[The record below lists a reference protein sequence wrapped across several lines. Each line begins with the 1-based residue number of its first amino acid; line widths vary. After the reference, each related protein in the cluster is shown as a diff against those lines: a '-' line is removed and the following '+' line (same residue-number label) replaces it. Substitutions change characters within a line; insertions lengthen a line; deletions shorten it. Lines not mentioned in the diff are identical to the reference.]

1 MRSIR
6 RFLIAAL
13 ALSFAPFAAS
23 AVPPTVSDS
32 FAITGARVFDGTQV
46 IPGATVVVLNGQIS
60 AVGTD
65 VVPPAGI
72 PVIDGTGST
81 LLPGFIDGHAHA
93 WSREELERA
102 IVFGVT
108 TEMDMWSSPH
118 FAASTRRE
126 QERNGAPYRAD
137 HFSAINPA
145 TVEEGYPYN
154 FTPHKIERPTLSN
167 PWEAEPFVADLDR
180 AGANHLKIMMEDGH
194 LNGIPMTILTR
205 ATIQAL
211 AQSAHNHG
219 MLAVAH
225 VTKKELAGYLI
236 EDGVDALVHS
246 FVDEIVDPAFV
257 QLAVNRGIFMV
268 GTLSAEESFVTTDG
282 GASLIAD
289 PNIGPY
295 LTDQEKAWLLT
306 PAPPTSMTPQNLTIA
321 MENVRLLHEAG
332 IPVLAGTD
340 QATHGISIHRDFELL
355 VQAGLDPIDVLKGAT
370 SKAAAAFRLADRGRI
385 APGLRADLVL
395 VAGDPTADIKAT
407 RAIQRVW
414 KIGVEIDRPVPAV
427 HPLHL
432 R

>member
-1 MRSIR
+1 MRTTF
-6 RFLIAAL
+6 RFLLAAL
-13 ALSFAPFAAS
+13 FAFTPLAAS
-23 AVPPTVSDS
+23 AAHDNVSDS
-32 FAITGARVFDGTQV
+32 FAIINARVFDGTQV
-46 IPGATVVVLNGQIS
+46 ISGATVVVIDGQIS
-60 AVGTD
+60 AVGPE

-72 PVIDGTGST
+72 SVIDATGST

-93 WSREELERA
+93 WTREELERA
-102 IVFGVT
+102 TVFGVT

-154 FTPHKIERPTLSN
+154 FTPRKIERPTLSN

-194 LNGIPMTILTR
+194 LNGIPMPILTR

-211 AQSAHNHG
+211 TQSAHNHG

-257 QLAVNRGIFMV
+257 QLAAGHGIFMV

-295 LTDQEKAWLLT
+295 LTDQEKEWLLT
-306 PAPPTSMTPQNLTIA
+306 PAPPTSMTPQNLAIA

-355 VQAGLDPIDVLKGAT
+355 VQAGLDPVDVLQGAT
-370 SKAAAAFRLADRGRI
+370 SKAATAYGLADRGRI

-407 RAIQRVW
+407 RAIRRVW
-414 KIGVEIDRPVPAV
+414 KIGVEIDRPIPVA
-427 HPLHL
+427 HPLH
-432 R
+432 